1 MSTRFEE
8 GTLTMNDRL
17 LNTRLVF
24 LAGFLVSAG
33 LMGAA
38 LFFQYAQNLAPCPL
52 CIVQRW
58 FVIAVGLVLLAGAV
72 HNPRSWGRHVYGAL
86 TVLFASFGAAVAARH
101 VWIQNLPPEK
111 QPGCGLDL
119 DSMFAMFPLLKTAA
133 LVWAGTSDCAAV
145 TWRLLGLSMPAW
157 VLICFAGFIVL
168 GFALIFAR
176 SSARI

>member
-1 MSTRFEE
+1 MP
-8 GTLTMNDRL
+8 NV
-17 LNTRLVF
+17 RLVC
-24 LAGFLVSAG
+24 LAGFLAAAG

-38 LFFQYAQNLAPCPL
+38 LFFQYVQNLAPCPL

-72 HNPRSWGRHVYGAL
+72 HDPRGWVRRAYGAV
-86 TVLFASFGAAVAARH
+86 TVLFAGLGAAVAARH

-119 DSMFAMFPLLKTAA
+119 DSMLAMFPLLKTAT

-145 TWRLLGLSMPAW
+145 TWRFLGLSMPAW
-157 VLICFAGFIVL
+157 VLVAFAGFIVL
-168 GFALIFAR
+168 GLVLIFVR
-176 SSARI
+176 SPSRA